1 MVTSRKPSKRPSMF
15 EVAKLA
21 GVSHQTVSRVINDS
35 PDVSDATRA
44 RVQAAID
51 QLGYRPSNSARA
63 LASRRSRTIG
73 LIAGGLKFFG
83 PISSISSIESMARE
97 HGLFMSVMMVHEAL
111 CAQADFDNLCD
122 TFNEQNVD
130 AFIFLTPTDVMFAA
144 ACRARVTQPRVIVTA
159 THGQMTV
166 REGLGLISTENKRR
180 TALVGIDQWGAMA
193 KVVALL
199 GEYGHKSAL
208 YFAGPNEW
216 RDAHTRLDAWRKL
229 AASRS
234 IDSQIVR
241 CHTWD
246 ASEAYAHMNHLIDE
260 YGRRGAA
267 LPTAVVAANDNQA
280 VGIMRALHEH
290 GLRIPQD
297 ISVVGFDDMSGVD
310 NMYPP
315 LTTVHPDFEG
325 LGVAAMRETL
335 RLLLV
340 YHVLGD
346 KTFQVLHTL
355 GGERV
360 KFIQVDEQAR
370 RQLQQMVI
378 VLGNNHAITII
389 ILQFRREEM
398 SDKGTLSFSL
408 CAV

>member
-1 MVTSRKPSKRPSMF
+1 MVTSRKPNKRPSMF

-21 GVSHQTVSRVINDS
+21 GVSHQTVSRVINNS

-51 QLGYRPSNSARA
+51 ELGYRPSNSARA

-83 PISSISSIESMARE
+83 PISAISSIESMARE

-111 CAQADFDNLCD
+111 CTQADFDNLCD

-144 ACRARVTQPRVIVTA
+144 ACRAKVGQPRVIVTS

-166 REGLGLISTENKRR
+166 REGLSLLSPDDRRR
-180 TALVGIDQWGAMA
+180 TALVGLDQWGAMT
-193 KVVALL
+193 KVVELL
-199 GEYGHKSAL
+199 AEYGHKSAL
-208 YFAGPNEW
+208 YFAGPNDW

-229 AASRS
+229 AALKS

-246 ASEAYAHMNHLIDE
+246 ADESYAHMNHLIDE
-260 YGRRGAA
+260 YGRVGRL
-267 LPTAVVAANDNQA
+267 LPTVVVAANDAQA
-280 VGIMRALHEH
+280 MGIARALHEH
-290 GLRIPQD
+290 GVRVPQD
-297 ISVVGFDDMSGVD
+297 ISVVGFDDMTGMD

-315 LTTVHPDFEG
+315 LTTVRPDFEG

-335 RLLLV
+335 RLL
-340 YHVLGD
+340 GE
-346 KTFQVLHTL
+346 
-355 GGERV
+355 GGEALFASSQHGV
-360 KFIQVDEQAR
+360 GLIPAKVMNR
-370 RQLQQMVI
+370 RS
-378 VLGNNHAITII
+378 LGPAP
-389 ILQFRREEM
+389 RR
-398 SDKGTLSFSL
+398 
-408 CAV
+408 